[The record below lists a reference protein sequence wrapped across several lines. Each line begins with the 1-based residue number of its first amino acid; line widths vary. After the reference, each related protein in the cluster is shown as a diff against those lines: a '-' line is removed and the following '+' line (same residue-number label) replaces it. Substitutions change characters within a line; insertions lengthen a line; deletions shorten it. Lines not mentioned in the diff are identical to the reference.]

1 MATNCVRS
9 EKKNEWRKEKGG
21 ENRQKP
27 KRNSRNFVL
36 QSQKNEG
43 NEKRSKRKNVDGPK
57 GNTRG
62 REGGEVKRGG
72 KKVKG

>member
-1 MATNCVRS
+1 MATNCVRN
-9 EKKNEWRKEKGG
+9 KKKRREKGG

-57 GNTRG
+57 GNTRE
-62 REGGEVKRGG
+62 RERGKKELGGEREM
-72 KKVKG
+72 